1 MRATIENPN
10 PYLLRFQQLLTRSAL
25 VARRYVEAEGLTTPL
40 SDAARERAQN
50 VLGYTL
56 KAAEAWAATR
66 DLLLALAPKMEMAGY
81 RSEWLPYL
89 ADGVAQ
95 SQRQGDQAAEAALQF
110 QCGYLYRL
118 MSNYAEAHRS
128 LSASAAHYA
137 ALGDVEGQARALN
150 QLAYLAWQ
158 QHHYEEAERLAHHAL
173 GIVNDLSLEKAVSLS
188 ALGLVAN
195 DRSRY
200 GEAENYHRKALLIR
214 THHAAQKEMAWSL
227 QNLGFALSEQGN
239 HTMAIEHYQKALVL
253 LDTVYDPAHSAIIQ
267 MNLGRTYYHQ
277 GSHTQALSIL
287 IPAEQRLRQMSD
299 AFNLAKLLTIKG
311 LCYLAQHQWE
321 AAESAFQASSDLFQ
335 QLNDLS
341 WYLNAYDGLGISYL
355 ERGQYAQALTI
366 FTEIVARLPKIEGT
380 PAHKYLTATLAIQIA
395 QAEAKQ
401 VERGKSVYFP
411 SQNRN

>member
-1 MRATIENPN
+1 MYP
-10 PYLLRFQQLLTRSAL
+10 S
-25 VARRYVEAEGLTTPL
+25 RRV
-40 SDAARERAQN
+40 
-50 VLGYTL
+50 
-56 KAAEAWAATR
+56 
-66 DLLLALAPKMEMAGY
+66 ALA
-81 RSEWLPYL
+81 RSFS
-89 ADGVAQ
+89 VVV
-95 SQRQGDQAAEAALQF
+95 STRCLQF
-110 QCGYLYRL
+110 KRFIHIETTRL
-118 MSNYAEAHRS
+118 EHQGGKNVR
-128 LSASAAHYA
+128 
-137 ALGDVEGQARALN
+137 GDMP
-150 QLAYLAWQ
+150 
-158 QHHYEEAERLAHHAL
+158 
-173 GIVNDLSLEKAVSLS
+173 
-188 ALGLVAN
+188 GLVLRNNIRFLGNLPTVYMIIGTFMLLFWCVAM
-195 DRSRY
+195 
-200 GEAENYHRKALLIR
+200 GFVFWAENYHRKALLIR

-253 LDTVYDPAHSAIIQ
+253 LATVYDPAHSAIIQ

>member
-1 MRATIENPN
+1 MRATIQNPN
-10 PYLLRFQQLLTRSAL
+10 PYLLRFQQLLTQSAL

-66 DLLLALAPKMEMAGY
+66 ELLLAMAPKMELAGQ

-89 ADGVAQ
+89 VDGVAQ

-118 MSNYAEAHRS
+118 MSNYAEAYSS

-137 ALGDVEGQARALN
+137 VLGDVEGQARALN

-311 LCYLAQHQWE
+311 L
-321 AAESAFQASSDLFQ
+321 
-335 QLNDLS
+335 
-341 WYLNAYDGLGISYL
+341 
-355 ERGQYAQALTI
+355 
-366 FTEIVARLPKIEGT
+366 
-380 PAHKYLTATLAIQIA
+380 
-395 QAEAKQ
+395 
-401 VERGKSVYFP
+401 
-411 SQNRN
+411 